1 MALSTLLI
9 WLVFL
14 AAAIIVLQKF
24 HASRAAKI
32 AMLSVLLLSPLVP
45 LLTQAL
51 INMGFTQASVPGGKD
66 GVLFRWALFL
76 VLCMVVLHKYQATRT
91 ARLFVLLMFLI
102 PALARGLVHM
112 GFRQASVLDPNQ
124 TALWFTV
131 SLVVVWVTDPKKQL
145 RIPVLFGLS
154 AVLLIVTTRP
164 VLDFADGASYNAP
177 TSIHFHGL
185 AGRAFILRG
194 AGRRGASHGRSFPVQ
209 EHHAP
214 QGAAG

>member
-51 INMGFTQASVPGGKD
+51 INMGFPQASVPGGKD

-164 VLDFADGASYNAP
+164 VLDFAEA
-177 TSIHFHGL
+177 HGL
-185 AGRAFILRG
+185 AGASFVVLGAALDGLTYLLLFLGFILETRQCCTG
-194 AGRRGASHGRSFPVQ
+194 LWQR
-209 EHHAP
+209 P
-214 QGAAG
+214 QC